1 MIASQGVRD
10 HYGTTSQ
17 VGRIDEALRRAG
29 LAGGVIGWADLAPL
43 DQFHVR
49 GLAATGELAEALG
62 IDAAAHVLDV
72 GCGLGGPAR
81 FLAATYGCHVTGID
95 LSQPF
100 IEAARMLT
108 ERCGLADR
116 ATFLQGDAVDL
127 PFTDALFD
135 HAWTQ
140 HVAMNVADRAGF
152 YRSIH
157 RALKPGGRLAI
168 YDVALGDG
176 GSPIYPVPWAREP
189 GTSFLL
195 TPEAM
200 RNALAQA
207 GFEEVSWFDKTDI
220 AQAWAADMK
229 AKRQKSPAPFGL
241 EVVMGSGFTEMA
253 VNLGRNLL
261 EGRVCI
267 IQAVMAKSRAWDD
280 NRVDGSR
287 PSREQP

>member
-1 MIASQGVRD
+1 MAASHGVRD
-10 HYGTTSQ
+10 HYGTTSLVQ
-17 VGRIDEALRRAG
+17 RIDEALHRAG
-29 LAGGVIGWADLAPL
+29 LADGTVGWADLAPL

-49 GLAATGELAEALG
+49 GLGATRELAEALG
-62 IDAAAHVLDV
+62 IDAGASLLDV

-81 FLAATYGCHVTGID
+81 FLAAAYGCHVTGID

-100 IEAARMLT
+100 IEAARTLT

-116 ATFLQGDAVDL
+116 ATFLQGDALDL
-127 PFTDALFD
+127 PFTDASFD

-140 HVAMNVADRAGF
+140 HVAMNVADRVGF

-157 RALKPGGRLAI
+157 RVLKPGGRLAI

-176 GSPIYPVPWAREP
+176 GPPIYPVPWAREP

-207 GFEEVSWFDKTDI
+207 GFEEVSWIDKTDI

-229 AKRQKSPAPFGL
+229 AKRQKSPAPLGL
-241 EVVMGSGFTEMA
+241 EVVMGPEFAEMA
-253 VNLGRNLL
+253 ENLGRNLL
-261 EGRVCI
+261 EGRVRI
-267 IQAVMAKSRAWDD
+267 IQAVMAKSRA
-280 NRVDGSR
+280 
-287 PSREQP
+287 

>member
-1 MIASQGVRD
+1 MDMVASQGVRD
-10 HYGTTSQ
+10 HYGTTSL
-17 VGRIDEALRRAG
+17 VRRIDEALHRVG
-29 LAGGVIGWADLAPL
+29 LADGIIGWAELAPL

-108 ERCGLADR
+108 ERCGLAHR
-116 ATFLQGDAVDL
+116 ATFLQGDALDL

-140 HVAMNVADRAGF
+140 HVAMNIADRVGF
-152 YRSIH
+152 YRCIH
-157 RALKPGGRLAI
+157 RVLKPGGKLAI

-176 GSPIYPVPWAREP
+176 GPPIYPVPWAGEP

-195 TPEAM
+195 TPKAM
-200 RNALAQA
+200 RNALAEA
-207 GFEEVSWFDKTDI
+207 GFEELSWIDKTGI
-220 AQAWAADMK
+220 AQAWVADMK
-229 AKRQKSPAPFGL
+229 VRRPKSPAPLGL
-241 EVVMGSGFTEMA
+241 EVVMGSEFVEMA

-261 EGRVCI
+261 EGRVRI
-267 IQAVMAKSRAWDD
+267 IQAVMAKSRA
-280 NRVDGSR
+280 
-287 PSREQP
+287 

>member
-1 MIASQGVRD
+1 MVATHGVRD
-10 HYGTTSQ
+10 HYGTTSL
-17 VGRIDEALRRAG
+17 VRHIDEALHHAG
-29 LAGGVIGWADLAPL
+29 LADGIIGWADLAPL

-49 GLAATGELAEALG
+49 GLGATRELAEALG
-62 IDAAAHVLDV
+62 INAGVSLLDV

-108 ERCGLADR
+108 ERSGLAGR
-116 ATFLQGDAVDL
+116 VTFLQGDALDL

-140 HVAMNVADRAGF
+140 HVAMNIADRVKF
-152 YRSIH
+152 YRAIH
-157 RALKPGGRLAI
+157 RVLKMGGRLAI

-176 GSPIYPVPWAREP
+176 GPLIYPVPWAREA

-207 GFEEVSWFDKTDI
+207 GFEEVSWIDKTDI

-241 EVVMGSGFTEMA
+241 EVVMGAVFAAMA

-261 EGRVCI
+261 EGRVRI
-267 IQAVMAKSRAWDD
+267 IQAVMAKSRA
-280 NRVDGSR
+280 
-287 PSREQP
+287 

>member
-1 MIASQGVRD
+1 MVATHGVRD
-10 HYGTTSQ
+10 HYGTTSL
-17 VGRIDEALRRAG
+17 VRRIDEALHHAG
-29 LAGGVIGWADLAPL
+29 LADGIIGWADLAPL

-49 GLAATGELAEALG
+49 GLGATRELAEALG
-62 IDAAAHVLDV
+62 INAGVSLLDV

-100 IEAARMLT
+100 IEAARMLS

-116 ATFLQGDAVDL
+116 ATFLQGDALDL
-127 PFTDALFD
+127 PFTDASFD

-140 HVAMNVADRAGF
+140 HVAMNVADRVGF

-157 RALKPGGRLAI
+157 RVLKPGGRLAI

-176 GSPIYPVPWAREP
+176 GPPIYPVPWAREP

-207 GFEEVSWFDKTDI
+207 GFEEVSWIDKTDI

-229 AKRQKSPAPFGL
+229 AKRQKPPAPFGL
-241 EVVMGSGFTEMA
+241 EVVMGSVFAEMA

-261 EGRVCI
+261 EGRVRI
-267 IQAVMAKSRAWDD
+267 IQAVMAKSRA
-280 NRVDGSR
+280 
-287 PSREQP
+287 

>member
-1 MIASQGVRD
+1 MAASHGVRD
-10 HYGTTSQ
+10 HYGTTSL
-17 VGRIDEALRRAG
+17 VRRIDEALHRAG
-29 LAGGVIGWADLAPL
+29 LADGIIGWADLAPL

-62 IDAAAHVLDV
+62 IEAAAHVLDV

-116 ATFLQGDAVDL
+116 ATFLQGDALDP

-140 HVAMNVADRAGF
+140 HVAMNIADRVGF

-157 RALKPGGRLAI
+157 RVLKPDGRLAI

-176 GSPIYPVPWAREP
+176 VPPIYPVPWAREP
-189 GTSFLL
+189 GASFLL

-207 GFEEVSWFDKTDI
+207 GLEEVSWIDKTGI

-229 AKRQKSPAPFGL
+229 ARRQKSPAPFGL
-241 EVVMGSGFTEMA
+241 EVVMGSEFAEMG

-261 EGRVCI
+261 EGRVRI
-267 IQAVMAKSRAWDD
+267 IQAVMAKSRA
-280 NRVDGSR
+280 
-287 PSREQP
+287 

>member
-1 MIASQGVRD
+1 MDMVASQGVRD
-10 HYGTTSQ
+10 HYGTTSL
-17 VGRIDEALRRAG
+17 VRRIDEALRRAG
-29 LAGGVIGWADLAPL
+29 LAVGTVGWADLAPL

-49 GLAATGELAEALG
+49 GLAATWELAEGLG
-62 IDAAAHVLDV
+62 INAGVSLLDV

-108 ERCGLADR
+108 ERCGLAGR
-116 ATFLQGDAVDL
+116 VTFLQGDALDL
-127 PFTDALFD
+127 LFTDALFD

-140 HVAMNVADRAGF
+140 HVAMNIADRVGL
-152 YRSIH
+152 YMSIH
-157 RALKPGGRLAI
+157 RVLKMGGRLAI

-176 GSPIYPVPWAREP
+176 GPLIYPVPWAREA
-189 GTSFLL
+189 GTSFLR

-207 GFEEVSWFDKTDI
+207 GFEEVSWIDKTGI

-229 AKRQKSPAPFGL
+229 AKRQKSPAPLGL
-241 EVVMGSGFTEMA
+241 EVVMGPEFAEMA
-253 VNLGRNLL
+253 ENLGRNLL
-261 EGRVCI
+261 EGRVRI
-267 IQAVMAKSRAWDD
+267 IQAVMAKSRA
-280 NRVDGSR
+280 
-287 PSREQP
+287 

>member
-1 MIASQGVRD
+1 MVATHGVRD
-10 HYGTTSQ
+10 HYGTTSL
-17 VGRIDEALRRAG
+17 VRRIDEALHHAG
-29 LAGGVIGWADLAPL
+29 LADGIIGWADLAPL

-49 GLAATGELAEALG
+49 GLGATRELAEALG
-62 IDAAAHVLDV
+62 INAGVSLLDV

-108 ERCGLADR
+108 ERCGLAGR
-116 ATFLQGDAVDL
+116 VTFLQGDALDM
-127 PFTDALFD
+127 PFTDVSFD

-140 HVAMNVADRAGF
+140 HVAMNVADRVGF

-157 RALKPGGRLAI
+157 RVLKPGGRLAI

-176 GSPIYPVPWAREP
+176 GPPIYPVPWAREP

-200 RNALAQA
+200 RNALARV
-207 GFEEVSWFDKTDI
+207 GFEEVSWIDRTDI
-220 AQAWAADMK
+220 AQTWAAEMK
-229 AKRQKSPAPFGL
+229 AKRQESPAPFGL
-241 EVVMGSGFTEMA
+241 EVVMGSEFAEMA

-261 EGRVCI
+261 EGRVRI
-267 IQAVMAKSRAWDD
+267 IQAVMAKSRA
-280 NRVDGSR
+280 
-287 PSREQP
+287 

>member
-1 MIASQGVRD
+1 MDMVASQGVRD
-10 HYGTTSQ
+10 HYGTTSL
-17 VGRIDEALRRAG
+17 VRRIDEALRRAG
-29 LAGGVIGWADLAPL
+29 LADGTVGWADLAPL

-49 GLAATGELAEALG
+49 GLGATRELAEALG
-62 IDAAAHVLDV
+62 IDAGASLLDV

-116 ATFLQGDAVDL
+116 ASFLQGDALDL
-127 PFTDALFD
+127 PFTDASFD
-135 HAWTQ
+135 HAWAQ
-140 HVAMNVADRAGF
+140 HVAMNVADRVGF

-157 RALKPGGRLAI
+157 RVLKPGGRLAI

-176 GSPIYPVPWAREP
+176 GPPIYPVPWAREP

-207 GFEEVSWFDKTDI
+207 GFEEVSWIDKTDI

-229 AKRQKSPAPFGL
+229 AKRQKSPAPLGL
-241 EVVMGSGFTEMA
+241 EVVMGPEFAEMA
-253 VNLGRNLL
+253 ENLGRNLL
-261 EGRVCI
+261 EGRVRI
-267 IQAVMAKSRAWDD
+267 IQAVMAKSRA
-280 NRVDGSR
+280 
-287 PSREQP
+287 

>member
-1 MIASQGVRD
+1 MDMVASQGVRD
-10 HYGTTSQ
+10 HYGTTSL
-17 VGRIDEALRRAG
+17 VRRIDEALRRAG
-29 LAGGVIGWADLAPL
+29 LADGTVGWADLAPL

-49 GLAATGELAEALG
+49 GLGATRELAEALG
-62 IDAAAHVLDV
+62 IDAGASLLDV
-72 GCGLGGPAR
+72 GCRLGGPAR
-81 FLAATYGCHVTGID
+81 FLAVTYGCHVTGID

-116 ATFLQGDAVDL
+116 ASFLQGDALDL
-127 PFTDALFD
+127 PFTDASFD

-140 HVAMNVADRAGF
+140 HVAMNVADRVGF

-157 RALKPGGRLAI
+157 RVLKPGGSLAI

-176 GSPIYPVPWAREP
+176 GPPIYPVPWAREP

-207 GFEEVSWFDKTDI
+207 GFEEVSWIDKTDI

-229 AKRQKSPAPFGL
+229 AKRHKSPAPLGL
-241 EVVMGSGFTEMA
+241 EVVMGPEFAEMA
-253 VNLGRNLL
+253 ENLGRNLL
-261 EGRVCI
+261 EGRVRI
-267 IQAVMAKSRAWDD
+267 IQAVMAKSRA
-280 NRVDGSR
+280 
-287 PSREQP
+287 

>member
-1 MIASQGVRD
+1 MVASHGARD
-10 HYGTTSQ
+10 HYGTTSLVQ
-17 VGRIDEALRRAG
+17 RIDEALLRAG
-29 LAGGVIGWADLAPL
+29 LADGIIGWADLAPL

-49 GLAATGELAEALG
+49 DLGATRELAEALG
-62 IDAAAHVLDV
+62 IAGAHMLDV

-116 ATFLQGDAVDL
+116 VTFLQGDALDL

-140 HVAMNVADRAGF
+140 HVAMNIADRVRF

-157 RALKPGGRLAI
+157 RVLKPGGRLAI

-176 GSPIYPVPWAREP
+176 GPPIYPVPWAREP

-207 GFEEVSWFDKTDI
+207 GFEEVSWIDKTGI
-220 AQAWAADMK
+220 AQAWTADLK
-229 AKRQKSPAPFGL
+229 ARRQQSPAPFGL

-261 EGRVCI
+261 EGRVRI
-267 IQAVMAKSRAWDD
+267 IQAVMAKSRPWDD
-280 NRVDGSR
+280 NQVDGSR

>member
-1 MIASQGVRD
+1 MVATHGVRD
-10 HYGTTSQ
+10 HYGTTSL
-17 VGRIDEALRRAG
+17 VRRIDEALHHAG
-29 LAGGVIGWADLAPL
+29 LADGIIGWADLAPL

-49 GLAATGELAEALG
+49 GLGATRELAEALG
-62 IDAAAHVLDV
+62 INAGVSLLDV

-108 ERCGLADR
+108 ERCGLAGR
-116 ATFLQGDAVDL
+116 VTFLQGDALDL
-127 PFTDALFD
+127 PFTDASFD

-140 HVAMNVADRAGF
+140 HVAMNVADRVGF

-157 RALKPGGRLAI
+157 RVLKPGGRLAI

-176 GSPIYPVPWAREP
+176 GPPVYPVPWAREP

-207 GFEEVSWFDKTDI
+207 GFEEVSWIDKTDI

-229 AKRQKSPAPFGL
+229 AKRQKSPVPFGH
-241 EVVMGSGFTEMA
+241 EVVMGAVFAAMA

-261 EGRVCI
+261 DGRVRI
-267 IQAVMAKSRAWDD
+267 IQAVMAKSRA
-280 NRVDGSR
+280 
-287 PSREQP
+287 

>member
-1 MIASQGVRD
+1 MNTEGRSFVGTIDMVVSPGVIN
-10 HYGTTSQ
+10 HYGTTSLLR
-17 VGRIDEALRRAG
+17 RIDEALRRAG
-29 LAGGVIGWADLAPL
+29 LVDRIIGWADLTPL

-49 GLAATGELAEALG
+49 GLGATRELAEALG
-62 IDAAAHVLDV
+62 IDGGASLLDV

-108 ERCGLADR
+108 ERCGLTGQV
-116 ATFLQGDAVDL
+116 TFLQANALDL
-127 PFTDALFD
+127 PFVDAFFD

-140 HVAMNVADRAGF
+140 HVAMNIADRVGF

-157 RALKPGGRLAI
+157 RVLKPGGRLAI

-241 EVVMGSGFTEMA
+241 GVVMGSGFAEMA

-261 EGRVCI
+261 EGRVRI
-267 IQAVMAKSRAWDD
+267 IQAVMAKSRA
-280 NRVDGSR
+280 
-287 PSREQP
+287 

>member
-1 MIASQGVRD
+1 MVASQGVRD
-10 HYGTTSQ
+10 HYGTTSL
-17 VGRIDEALRRAG
+17 VRRIDEALHRAG
-29 LAGGVIGWADLAPL
+29 LADGIIGWADLAPL

-49 GLAATGELAEALG
+49 GLGATRELAEALG
-62 IDAAAHVLDV
+62 IDAGASLLDV

-100 IEAARMLT
+100 IEAARTLT

-116 ATFLQGDAVDL
+116 ATFLPGDALDL
-127 PFTDALFD
+127 PFTDASFD

-140 HVAMNVADRAGF
+140 HVAMNVADRVGF

-157 RALKPGGRLAI
+157 RVLKPGGRLAI
-168 YDVALGDG
+168 YDVALGAG
-176 GSPIYPVPWAREP
+176 PLVYPVPWAREP

-200 RNALAQA
+200 RHALAHA
-207 GFEEVSWFDKTDI
+207 GFEEVSWIDKTDI

-229 AKRQKSPAPFGL
+229 AKRHKSPAPLGL
-241 EVVMGSGFTEMA
+241 EVVMGPEFAEMA
-253 VNLGRNLL
+253 ENLGRNLL
-261 EGRVCI
+261 EGRVRI
-267 IQAVMAKSRAWDD
+267 IQAVMAKSRA
-280 NRVDGSR
+280 
-287 PSREQP
+287 